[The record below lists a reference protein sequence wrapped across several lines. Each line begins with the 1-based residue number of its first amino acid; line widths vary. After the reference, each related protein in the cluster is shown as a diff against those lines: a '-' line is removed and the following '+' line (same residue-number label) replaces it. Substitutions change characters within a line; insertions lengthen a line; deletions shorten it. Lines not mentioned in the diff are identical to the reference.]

1 MMLVV
6 MNQIIASNLGKFRP
20 FILGVFKT
28 LLTPIAIFDFHPNRY
43 AIQEFEDEIM
53 IIKGIF
59 KTDTMTFEKSSY
71 TDIELRIAMVKS
83 GLKSQLNI
91 SC

>member
-28 LLTPIAIFDFHPNRY
+28 LLTR
-43 AIQEFEDEIM
+43 
-53 IIKGIF
+53 
-59 KTDTMTFEKSSY
+59 
-71 TDIELRIAMVKS
+71 LREPAENWLLFAMLQRLDQQ
-83 GLKSQLNI
+83 LKQVSQMKYK
-91 SC
+91 